1 MGPGPV
7 IEHVEL
13 ALGLAELVDAP
24 PARALDLG
32 SGAGVPGLVLAL
44 HWPSSSWVLLDG
56 SEKRTAVLAEAVVQL
71 GLQARVS
78 VVRSR
83 AEDTAH
89 DPRYR
94 GQFDLVTARSFGP
107 PATTAECGAPFLRV
121 GGALIVSE
129 PPDDTARWPADGL
142 SEFGLAL
149 GRARGTRPRAQR
161 LDLLE
166 PCPERYPRR
175 VGVPAKRP
183 VF

>member
-7 IEHVEL
+7 TGHVEL
-13 ALGLAELVDAP
+13 ARGLAELVDVP

-44 HWPSSSWVLLDG
+44 QWPSSSWVLLDG
-56 SEKRTAVLAEAVVQL
+56 SEKRTALLSEAVAHL
-71 GLQARVS
+71 GVVDRVS
-78 VVRSR
+78 VVRGR
-83 AEDTAH
+83 AEDIGRN
-89 DPRYR
+89 PRYR

-107 PATTAECGAPFLRV
+107 PAATAECGAPFLRL

-129 PPDDTARWPADGL
+129 PPDDTARWPAEGVAELGL
-142 SEFGLAL
+142 SL

-161 LDLLE
+161 LDLMA

-175 VGVPAKRP
+175 VGVPVKRP
-183 VF
+183 LF